1 MQDVD
6 SQIVT
11 RRATIKDVAR
21 AAGVSVTTVSNV
33 LNGRTGSMTPE
44 THVRVQEAIQ
54 ELGYHRNDLAR
65 GLVRR
70 RTSTI
75 GLVIAEIETPLF
87 LQAITVMQ
95 PEARNA
101 GYDVLIYSAQD
112 EDAEKQAIDLLFEQ
126 DVAGVIFLS
135 TSSYASHDHILS
147 LTRAGKPAVLVNR
160 SSAPPSLDRVHWD
173 NVGGASAAVRH
184 LASLGHRRIAH
195 LCGPPHRHSSVE
207 RLRGYREG
215 LAESGLKFREDYV
228 READYTGAQESW
240 RNAALQ
246 LLEAQPRPT
255 AILTV
260 DDSIAAVTMRA
271 FQQQGLRIPDDISI
285 VGIDD
290 QPFAALMNPPLTTMR
305 LPVLD
310 AGKHAIRILLDRIA
324 GDRSG
329 VKDIQITCPLIVR
342 TCPLI
347 VRESSR
353 EVKEVE

>member
-1 MQDVD
+1 MQDD
-6 SQIVT
+6 THIVI

-44 THVRVQEAIQ
+44 THLRVQEAIE

-87 LQAITVMQ
+87 LQAITVIQ
-95 PEARNA
+95 PEARKA

-112 EDAEKQAIDLLFEQ
+112 EEAEKQAIGLLFEQ

-135 TSSYASHDHILS
+135 TSSYVSHDHILA

-160 SSAPPSLDRVHWD
+160 SGAPESLDRVHWD
-173 NVGGASAAVRH
+173 NAGGAAAAVRH

-207 RLRGYREG
+207 RLQGYRSALTVCG
-215 LAESGLKFREDYV
+215 LAFREEYV
-228 READYTGAQESW
+228 REVDYTGAQESW
-240 RNAALQ
+240 RDATLR
-246 LLEAQPRPT
+246 LLDTNPRPT
-255 AILTV
+255 AIVAV
-260 DDSIAAVTMRA
+260 DDNIAAVAIRA
-271 FQQQGLRIPDDISI
+271 IQQHGLDVPGDISI

-290 QPFAALMNPPLTTMR
+290 QPFAALMNPPLTTVR

-310 AGKHAIRILLDRIA
+310 AGVQAIGILLRRIA
-324 GDRSG
+324 GDRDG
-329 VKDIQITCPLIVR
+329 VKAVQLACPLIG
-342 TCPLI
+342 
-347 VRESSR
+347 RETTSD
-353 EVKEVE
+353 VKGSQ